1 MITWETKTTP
11 IAGLVEV
18 ATLTADDLDLDYDRD
33 TRATRAAPHIAVFHN
48 PMRCLTIPEPT
59 KLTAEIVSFFGLS
72 GIGFSVENELS
83 ERSIS
88 WHIHR
93 HSRGRLKLIAS
104 LGDSCGT
111 QYTEDTRPPY
121 EIAFQVSPW
130 RLYWVPWK
138 ILHRAPPSLISD
150 GSVRLTRLS
159 YRWAF
164 STSIA
169 NKILGLDGAKDE

>member
-1 MITWETKTTP
+1 VITWETKTTP

-18 ATLTADDLDLDYDRD
+18 ATLTADDLDLDDRD
-33 TRATRAAPHIAVFHN
+33 TGATRSAPHVAAFHN

-59 KLTAEIVSFFGLS
+59 KLTAEIRSFFGLS

-104 LGDSCGT
+104 HGRSCGT
-111 QYTEDTRPPY
+111 QYTENVHPPY
-121 EIAFQVSPW
+121 EIAFQVLPW
-130 RLYWVPWK
+130 RLYWLPWK
-138 ILHRAPPSLISD
+138 ILHRAPASLISD
-150 GSVRLTRLS
+150 GSDRLTRLS
-159 YRWAF
+159 YRWTF
-164 STSIA
+164 SPSIA
-169 NKILGLDGAKDE
+169 NRVLGLAGSRDE